1 MRVFRKKI
9 TFHFQWPAPMK
20 REREMNIY
28 GTSNMLLEYEV
39 LFDLIL
45 TGTL

>member
-1 MRVFRKKI
+1 
-9 TFHFQWPAPMK
+9 MK

>member
-1 MRVFRKKI
+1 
-9 TFHFQWPAPMK
+9 MK

-28 GTSNMLLEYEV
+28 GTSNMLLEYKV
-39 LFDLIL
+39 LFGLIL